1 MYSMDGLPGLIS
13 SRTRAGRL
21 LKLDEIERWLRGVWL
36 GKLDAVLLGWLI
48 GVFIAIINELVNR
61 YGGEIRAASIELVGI
76 VQKEWNKRL

>member
-1 MYSMDGLPGLIS
+1 MDGLPGLIS

-21 LKLDEIERWLRGVWL
+21 LKLDEIKRWLRGVWL